1 MDEQEQTTYLS
12 YYKISNLL
20 PSLSLPLTLTQFLKK
35 SPKLDLTSSQSTNG
49 ARMTAE
55 EYDNLLNHINAYIER
70 QLEEKSAKEQ
80 HEINL
85 KITRELSLII
95 SEKLK
100 EQKVSVDVDID
111 KIVEAVYQKLSEN
124 PLKFHSENIIE
135 IQHLV
140 KTYTSDSSVPSS
152 DTSSAAPTPTPSS
165 SEIDSIV
172 MRILNAPRLSQFID
186 NRIVITAGDHHKTA
200 IDGLTAEI
208 ELIKRI
214 LDEKVHENKELRDLL
229 DELRMNQDGLSKRI
243 DANEAFTK
251 DELARMLI
259 LIDEKLTNLN
269 EKQFAAINVQIKKS
283 LGEIFGYKKDIE
295 TLDLENWIKSLF
307 VAKELL
313 EERLVELS
321 KNTDIKIKEEIERS
335 GTILMEVISEKLK
348 KEILLFIKEREKTVG
363 ATVTLN
369 LGEDEIRRIVKS
381 VLAIYDADKTGMV
394 DYALESA
401 GGQILSTRCTE
412 SYQTKT
418 AQISVL
424 GIPLWYPSN
433 TPRIAISPNVQPG
446 ECWAFSGFPG
456 YLGGFVSSFLSNLF
470 TINIVLTVLRL
481 NSYVHVTGFT
491 MEHIPKSLAP
501 TGKIDSAPRN
511 FTVWVSSFCG
521 CWVVMCGEYLAGKEH
536 YLASTF
542 F

>member
-1 MDEQEQTTYLS
+1 M
-12 YYKISNLL
+12 
-20 PSLSLPLTLTQFLKK
+20 
-35 SPKLDLTSSQSTNG
+35 TS
-49 ARMTAE
+49 E
-55 EYDNLLNHINAYIER
+55 EYDNLLNHINTYIER
-70 QLEEKSAKEQ
+70 QLEEKSVKHR

-85 KITRELSLII
+85 KVTRDLSLII
-95 SEKLK
+95 SEQLK
-100 EQKVSVDVDID
+100 EQKVVSDIDID
-111 KIVEAVYQKLSEN
+111 KIVDAVYQKLSEN
-124 PLKFHSENIIE
+124 PLKFHPENIIE

-140 KTYTSDSSVPSS
+140 KTYTSDSSAPSS
-152 DTSSAAPTPTPSS
+152 SSIPSS

-172 MRILNAPRLSQFID
+172 MRILNAPQLSQFID
-186 NRIVITAGDHHKTA
+186 NRIVVVTADAHHSVA

-208 ELIKRI
+208 ELIKSI
-214 LDEKVHENKELRDLL
+214 LDEKIHENKELRVLL
-229 DELRMNQDGLSKRI
+229 EGLRLNQDGLSKRI

-283 LGEIFGYKKDIE
+283 LGEIFGYKKDVE

-313 EERLVELS
+313 EERLMELS

-335 GTILMEVISEKLK
+335 GTILMEYISEKLK
-348 KEILLFIKEREKTVG
+348 KEILLFIKEREKSSGG
-363 ATVTLN
+363 AVTLN
-369 LGEDEIRRIVKS
+369 LGEEEIRRIVKS

-433 TPRIAISPNVQPG
+433 TPRVAISPNVQPG

-456 YLGGFVSSFLSNLF
+456 YLGGFF
-470 TINIVLTVLRL
+470 
-481 NSYVHVTGFT
+481 
-491 MEHIPKSLAP
+491 
-501 TGKIDSAPRN
+501 
-511 FTVWVSSFCG
+511 
-521 CWVVMCGEYLAGKEH
+521 
-536 YLASTF
+536 
-542 F
+542 

>member
-1 MDEQEQTTYLS
+1 M
-12 YYKISNLL
+12 
-20 PSLSLPLTLTQFLKK
+20 
-35 SPKLDLTSSQSTNG
+35 TS
-49 ARMTAE
+49 E
-55 EYDNLLNHINAYIER
+55 EYDSLLNHINIYIER
-70 QLEEKSAKEQ
+70 QLEEKSVKHQ

-85 KITRELSLII
+85 KVTRDLSLII
-95 SEKLK
+95 SEQLK
-100 EQKVSVDVDID
+100 EQNVVSDIDID
-111 KIVEAVYQKLSEN
+111 KIVDAVYQKLSEN
-124 PLKFHSENIIE
+124 PLKFHPENIVE

-140 KTYTSDSSVPSS
+140 KTYTSDSSAPSS
-152 DTSSAAPTPTPSS
+152 SSSIPSS

-172 MRILNAPRLSQFID
+172 MRILNAPQLSQFID
-186 NRIVITAGDHHKTA
+186 NRIFVTAGDHHSVA

-214 LDEKVHENKELRDLL
+214 LDEKIHENKELRVLL
-229 DELRMNQDGLSKRI
+229 GELRTDQDGLSKRI

-269 EKQFAAINVQIKKS
+269 ERQFAAINVQIKKS
-283 LGEIFGYKKDIE
+283 LGEIFGYKNDVE

-335 GTILMEVISEKLK
+335 GTILMEYISEKLK
-348 KEILLFIKEREKTVG
+348 KEILLFIKEREKCAG
-363 ATVTLN
+363 ETVTLN
-369 LGEDEIRRIVKS
+369 LGEEEIRRIVKS

-433 TPRIAISPNVQPG
+433 TPRVAISPNVQPG

-456 YLGGFVSSFLSNLF
+456 YLGGFF
-470 TINIVLTVLRL
+470 
-481 NSYVHVTGFT
+481 
-491 MEHIPKSLAP
+491 
-501 TGKIDSAPRN
+501 
-511 FTVWVSSFCG
+511 
-521 CWVVMCGEYLAGKEH
+521 
-536 YLASTF
+536 
-542 F
+542 

>member
-1 MDEQEQTTYLS
+1 MDEQEQTTYVS
-12 YYKISNLL
+12 YYKNSISNLL
-20 PSLSLPLTLTQFLKK
+20 PSLSLPLTLTQFFNK

-49 ARMTAE
+49 GRMTSE
-55 EYDNLLNHINAYIER
+55 EYDNLLHHINTYIHR
-70 QLEEKSAKEQ
+70 QLEEKSVKEQ
-80 HEINL
+80 HQIDL
-85 KITRELSLII
+85 KVTKELSLII

-100 EQKVSVDVDID
+100 EQNIASGIDID
-111 KIVEAVYQKLSEN
+111 KIVDAVYVKLSAN
-124 PLKFHSENIIE
+124 PLKFHPENIIE

-140 KTYTSDSSVPSS
+140 KTITSTSSSPSS
-152 DTSSAAPTPTPSS
+152 QPPPPSS

-172 MRILNAPRLSQFID
+172 LRILNAPQLSQFID
-186 NRIVITAGDHHKTA
+186 NRIVINAADEQHSEHHQTA

-208 ELIKRI
+208 DLIKRI
-214 LDEKVHENKELRDLL
+214 LDEKIHENKELRELL
-229 DELRMNQDGLSKRI
+229 DKLRINQEGLSKRI
-243 DANEAFTK
+243 DVNEAFTK

-269 EKQFAAINVQIKKS
+269 EKQFVAINVQIKKS
-283 LGEIFGYKKDIE
+283 LGDIFGYKKDME
-295 TLDLENWIKSLF
+295 QLDLENWIKSLF

-321 KNTDIKIKEEIERS
+321 KNTDMKIKEEIERS

-348 KEILLFIKEREKTVG
+348 KEILLFIKERERSTG
-363 ATVTLN
+363 GTVTLN

-418 AQISVL
+418 AQISIL

-446 ECWAFSGFPG
+446 ECWAFAGFPG
-456 YLGGFVSSFLSNLF
+456 YLGGFFFDDSFEFL
-470 TINIVLTVLRL
+470 
-481 NSYVHVTGFT
+481 
-491 MEHIPKSLAP
+491 
-501 TGKIDSAPRN
+501 
-511 FTVWVSSFCG
+511 
-521 CWVVMCGEYLAGKEH
+521 
-536 YLASTF
+536 
-542 F
+542 